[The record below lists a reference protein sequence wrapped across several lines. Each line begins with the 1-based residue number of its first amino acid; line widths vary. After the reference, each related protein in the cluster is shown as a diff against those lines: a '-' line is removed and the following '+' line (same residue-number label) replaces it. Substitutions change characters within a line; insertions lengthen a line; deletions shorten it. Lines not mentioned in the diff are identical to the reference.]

1 MTDDLS
7 VIELLVSTA
16 ARDNTADARF
26 ELFQK
31 LVGVELY
38 YQADKKTIDGQEMT
52 STPVRRLNDGSYAM
66 RAFTSKKHPDLP
78 RSFVGARCPELFSIA
93 TDLVDAD
100 WLVVI
105 NLNNDLVAFSRDQ
118 LRGMFTASQA
128 SANAPQAAVPA
139 ASIELE
145 QAISRAVHT
154 DSETWY
160 DPVLA
165 HLRGRE
171 LYLHLTEG
179 ASPGGQAT
187 MRTSNVGGREGWI
200 LTFTT
205 RSRPGIRYGG
215 ITWEAL
221 VNMVRESQNVPG
233 VQVVNDADDWIV
245 LGRDVM

>member
-1 MTDDLS
+1 MTDDRS
-7 VIELLVSTA
+7 AIELLVSTA
-16 ARDNTADARF
+16 ARDNTGDARF

-31 LVGVELY
+31 LIGVELY
-38 YQADKKTIDGQEMT
+38 YQADKKTIDGREMT
-52 STPVRRLNDGSYAM
+52 STPVRKLNDGSYAM

-100 WLVVI
+100 WLVIV
-105 NLNNDLVAFSRDQ
+105 NLKNDLVAFSRDQ
-118 LRGMFTASQA
+118 LRGMFIAPQASENASQA
-128 SANAPQAAVPA
+128 AGAAV
-139 ASIELE
+139 SIELE
-145 QAISRAVHT
+145 RAISQAVQT

-160 DPVLA
+160 DPVLTQ
-165 HLRGRE
+165 LRSRE
-171 LYLHLTEG
+171 LYLHLADG
-179 ASPGGQAT
+179 YSPGGQPT
-187 MRTSNVGGREGWI
+187 MLTSNVGGREGWI
-200 LTFTT
+200 RTFTT

-221 VNMVRESQNVPG
+221 VNMVRENPNVPG

>member
-1 MTDDLS
+1 MTDDQS
-7 VIELLVSTA
+7 PIELLVSSTA
-16 ARDNTADARF
+16 RENTGDARV
-26 ELFQK
+26 ELFRK
-31 LVGVELY
+31 LIGVELY
-38 YQADKKTIDGQEMT
+38 YQADRKTVDGREVT

-100 WLVVI
+100 WLVIV
-105 NLNNDLVAFSRDQ
+105 NLKNDLVAFSRDQ
-118 LRGMFTASQA
+118 LRGMYIASQA
-128 SANAPQAAVPA
+128 SENAHQAAGSA

-145 QAISRAVHT
+145 QAISQAVHT

-165 HLRGRE
+165 RLRSRE
-171 LYLHLTEG
+171 LYLHLADDE
-179 ASPGGQAT
+179 SPGGQPT
-187 MRTSNVGGREGWI
+187 MRTSNVGGRDGWI
-200 LTFTT
+200 RTFTT

-215 ITWEAL
+215 ITWESLA
-221 VNMVRESQNVPG
+221 NIVRENPNVPG
-233 VQVVNDADDWIV
+233 VQVVNDADDWII